1 VIPFLAPRRPLRPR
15 RFAVLRIMLRPRA
28 AARLLALLAVEADT
42 NRVAAG
48 AVLRACAYA
57 HVPRGGRILP

>member
-1 VIPFLAPRRPLRPR
+1 MTPFLAAPRRPLRPR

-28 AARLLALLAVEADT
+28 AARLLGQLAAQADV

-48 AVLRACAYA
+48 VVIRACALH
-57 HVPRGGRILP
+57 HVPRR